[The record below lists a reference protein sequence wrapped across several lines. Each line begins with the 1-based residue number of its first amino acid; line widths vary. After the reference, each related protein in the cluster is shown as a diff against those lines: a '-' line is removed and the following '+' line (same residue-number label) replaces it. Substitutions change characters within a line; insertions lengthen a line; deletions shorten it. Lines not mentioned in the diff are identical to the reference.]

1 MIKVCRRRLAAA
13 CGAIIL
19 GSVFVITG
27 AMTASAQPVTTT
39 PTTTPA
45 PAPTLAAQIS
55 PGTIPAGGTSRFT
68 VTIGNAASSSA
79 VTELAFTAT
88 LPSSVTVAQQPAA
101 STTCT
106 GGTVTAVAG
115 SSGIALDDG
124 SVAKSASCAV
134 SVNVTA
140 AAAGTFVIRTGALS
154 SSAGAAAGA
163 SAGPTGA
170 SATLVVQ
177 ARPVVPEQVA
187 PQQVAPQQVVS
198 RQVVPAQVQAAA
210 APTWS
215 LSFDPAL
222 AVTGGTSTLAVTIT
236 PSEATTGLAF
246 TIDDLK
252 GLRVA
257 ATPNI
262 TTDGCGSPTWEP
274 AADDTALTFSAG
286 STNASTPCIVGVN
299 VTGPNGTYPITTS
312 VLTFTT
318 PGTGSP
324 VAPVTGTLSIGVGTT
339 TTRPITTVPTIPST
353 TPQPGLANTGTSR
366 ATVLTTI
373 GLTLLGLGAILLI
386 ASRRVS
392 RS

>member
-1 MIKVCRRRLAAA
+1 MITVCRRRLAGA
-13 CGAIIL
+13 CGAVVL
-19 GSVFVITG
+19 GSVLVITG

-39 PTTTPA
+39 PA
-45 PAPTLAAQIS
+45 PPPTLAAQIS
-55 PGTIPAGGTSRFT
+55 PGTIPAGGTARFT
-68 VTIGNAASSSA
+68 VTVGNTASSSA

-88 LPSSVTVAQQPAA
+88 LPSGVTVAQQPAA

-106 GGTVTAVAG
+106 GGVVTAVAG

-124 SVAKSASCAV
+124 SVPKSASCAV

-140 AAAGTFVIRTGALS
+140 ASAGTFVIRTGALS
-154 SSAGAAAGA
+154 SSVGAVAGA
-163 SAGPTGA
+163 SASPAGGA

-177 ARPVVPEQVA
+177 ARPVVPEQV
-187 PQQVAPQQVVS
+187 VAPQVVP
-198 RQVVPAQVQAAA
+198 QQAVAQPIFPAQVQGTA
-210 APTWS
+210 APTWT

-236 PSEATTGLAF
+236 PSAATSGLAF

-257 ATPNI
+257 ATPNV
-262 TTDGCGSPTWEP
+262 TTDGCGSPTWSP
-274 AADDTALTFSAG
+274 TADATALTFSGG

-318 PGTGSP
+318 PATGSP
-324 VAPVTGTLSIGVGTT
+324 VAPVTGTLSIGAGTT

-353 TPQPGLANTGTSR
+353 TPLPGQLARTGTSR
-366 ATVLTTI
+366 AAVLTTI
-373 GLTLLGLGAILLI
+373 GLTLLGLGAVLLI
-386 ASRRVS
+386 ASRRLS